1 MHKPLCYFL
10 DQSLI
15 ETQEGRVLGDRVPS
29 LAKQSGVAR
38 SLGTD
43 KMATGI
49 VVPTLIHTP
58 YPMSES
64 LVELGISP
72 SIFPSPFYP

>member
-1 MHKPLCYFL
+1 M
-10 DQSLI
+10 
-15 ETQEGRVLGDRVPS
+15 LGDHVPF
-29 LAKQSGVAR
+29 LAKQNGMAR

-64 LVELGISP
+64 LVELGILP
-72 SIFPSPFYP
+72 PQYFQALSIHKQRLWGLVISINSRSVYKI